1 MAKNRT
7 FLKMGPTDKFQT
19 KISGFNIPF
28 GYRNC
33 KNLKRVLQLNWN
45 IDAVYCDVY
54 ITCEMWRAMYMNY
67 LVKKVHKD
75 YELVV
80 EKNCTILM
88 NLVVEKG
95 AQYLFI

>member
-1 MAKNRT
+1 MSTFILNLKMQNLAKNAQFLAKMAKNRT
-7 FLKMGPTDKFQT
+7 FLKMGPTDEFQT

-33 KNLKRVLQLNWN
+33 KNLKCVLQLNWN

-75 YELVV
+75 YE
-80 EKNCTILM
+80 
-88 NLVVEKG
+88 
-95 AQYLFI
+95 